1 MPHRKEDSED
11 SSEGETLLDTDEE
24 DSYDSANDSAGSLED
39 FIADEDEPL
48 LVTPTTTAGT
58 SATTRKKGLSIV
70 SFPYMNLL
78 TSCCFSTEISGGS
91 KERAPYCLL

>member
-78 TSCCFSTEISGGS
+78 TSCFSTEISSGS